1 MTPDSTLRRQRKV
14 VITTSPAPSESD
26 SRRDSYFSEASHS
39 TAPTSYHSASGSNN
53 RSLDVSQNRRTAPAM
68 KTPVAAEPRF
78 DNTSSSIATYDS
90 VLSEMAPLRRD
101 LPVGGEQD
109 RFKVVDDEDEDGEEE
124 EGAEES
130 GDDED
135 EDDREDGQ
143 DDADKNYILSDPES
157 LHIPPVLPPYR
168 GTSNERPCRPSTP
181 QDFSRLFPSLDR
193 LAVRHDDCTSDG
205 NMNLRIDTVVPFGHT
220 RQTLAVQLF
229 HLRMHDLARRE
240 FSLRR
245 YCRDSGREVCN
256 SKRSYAPAP
265 TGTVAAARPAL
276 QRSMSS
282 AMRTMTTPFHRTTS
296 SSSSIFKHGNT
307 NALASSD
314 NASVRSGSHH
324 SVTSE
329 SQTPK
334 PKARMVPTNRIKL
347 EFSNYARVDIARRG
361 GRTNKRY
368 EFKWWGHSYAWKR
381 VIDKNLNVV
390 SFHLVRDGH
399 GVPVA
404 HIVPEMRSP
413 NQILDDEMAGAW
425 VTPCYMWISDSSI
438 IDAITDVADVI
449 ISTGLIALV
458 DDCIKERWQAKK
470 PSHRAIRK
478 DTGDVNHSNPRSFM
492 HSFFQRRHSE
502 EHSSSRGSLKFG
514 RKPVAAY

>member
-1 MTPDSTLRRQRKV
+1 MTPNSSLRRQRKV
-14 VITTSPAPSESD
+14 VITTSPAPSDSD
-26 SRRDSYFSEASHS
+26 SRRDSYFSEASQS

-53 RSLDVSQNRRTAPAM
+53 KTLDESQHRQPTAPVKAQS
-68 KTPVAAEPRF
+68 AAERRF
-78 DNTSSSIATYDS
+78 DTESSSSIATYDS

-101 LPVGGEQD
+101 LPVGGEEAQIET
-109 RFKVVDDEDEDGEEE
+109 EDEEE
-124 EGAEES
+124 EEEEEEEES
-130 GDDED
+130 GDDD
-135 EDDREDGQ
+135 DDDDREDGQ
-143 DDADKNYILSDPES
+143 EEADKDYILSDPES

-181 QDFSRLFPSLDR
+181 QDFARLFPSLDR

-205 NMNLRIDTVVPFGHT
+205 NMNLRVDTVVPFGHT
-220 RQTLAVQLF
+220 RRTLAVQLF

-240 FSLRR
+240 FSVRR

-256 SKRSYAPAP
+256 SKREYAPAP
-265 TGTVAAARPAL
+265 INTVAAARPAL

-282 AMRTMTTPFHRTTS
+282 AMRTMTTPFHRPTS
-296 SSSSIFKHGNT
+296 SSSSVFKNSNT
-307 NALASSD
+307 ASASTHSD
-314 NASVRSGSHH
+314 NASVWSGSHH
-324 SVTSE
+324 TEKSD
-329 SQTPK
+329 SQTSK

-368 EFKWWGHSYAWKR
+368 EFEWWGHTYAWKR

-399 GVPVA
+399 GAPVA

-413 NQILDDEMAGAW
+413 NQVLDDEIAGAW
-425 VTPCYMWISDSSI
+425 VTPCYIWISDSSI

-449 ISTGLIALV
+449 ISTGLISLV
-458 DDCIKERWQAKK
+458 DDCIKERWQVKK
-470 PSHRAIRK
+470 PSHRAIRR
-478 DTGDVNHSNPRSFM
+478 DAGNVHSNPRSFM
-492 HSFFQRRHSE
+492 PSFFHRRHSE
-502 EHSSSRGSLKFG
+502 EHSSSRGSLRFG

>member
-1 MTPDSTLRRQRKV
+1 MTSDFSPRRQRKV

-26 SRRDSYFSEASHS
+26 SRRDSYFSEVSQS

-53 RSLDVSQNRRTAPAM
+53 KTLDVSQGNKPMTGMKASTPA
-68 KTPVAAEPRF
+68 ERRF
-78 DNTSSSIATYDS
+78 DMTSSSIATYDS
-90 VLSEMAPLRRD
+90 VLSEMAPLCRD
-101 LPVGGEQD
+101 LPVGG
-109 RFKVVDDEDEDGEEE
+109 DDVEVETEDEAGEEE
-124 EGAEES
+124 EQES
-130 GDDED
+130 GDDD
-135 EDDREDGQ
+135 DDDDREDDQ
-143 DDADKNYILSDPES
+143 EDADKDFILSDPES

-193 LAVRHDDCTSDG
+193 LVVRHDDCTSDG
-205 NMNLRIDTVVPFGHT
+205 NMNLRVDTVVPFGHS
-220 RQTLAVQLF
+220 RRTLAVQLF
-229 HLRMHDLARRE
+229 HLRMHDLVRRE

-256 SKRSYAPAP
+256 SKRTYAPAP
-265 TGTVAAARPAL
+265 NGTVAAARPAI

-282 AMRTMTTPFHRTTS
+282 AMRTMTTPFHRPTS
-296 SSSSIFKHGNT
+296 STSSIFKHGNAT
-307 NALASSD
+307 SASD
-314 NASVRSGSHH
+314 NASVWSGSHH
-324 SVTSE
+324 TDKSE

-368 EFKWWGHSYAWKR
+368 EFEWWGHAYAWKR

-399 GVPVA
+399 GTPVA

-413 NQILDDEMAGAW
+413 NQVLDDEMAGAW
-425 VTPCYMWISDSSI
+425 VTPCYIWISDNSI

-449 ISTGLIALV
+449 ISTGLISLV

-470 PSHRAIRK
+470 PSHRAIRR
-478 DTGDVNHSNPRSFM
+478 DNADVNQSNPRSFM
-492 HSFFQRRHSE
+492 PSFFQRRHSE
-502 EHSSSRGSLKFG
+502 EHSSSRGSMRFG

>member
-1 MTPDSTLRRQRKV
+1 MTPEPSLRRQRKV
-14 VITTSPAPSESD
+14 VITTSPAPSDSD
-26 SRRDSYFSEASHS
+26 SRRDSYFSEVSQS
-39 TAPTSYHSASGSNN
+39 TAPTSFHSASGSNN
-53 RSLDVSQNRRTAPAM
+53 KCLDVAQGHRPTTAM
-68 KTPVAAEPRF
+68 KSTTIERRF
-78 DNTSSSIATYDS
+78 DTTSSSIATYDS
-90 VLSEMAPLRRD
+90 VLSEMAPLCRD
-101 LPVGGEQD
+101 LPVGGE
-109 RFKVVDDEDEDGEEE
+109 EE
-124 EGAEES
+124 
-130 GDDED
+130 
-135 EDDREDGQ
+135 
-143 DDADKNYILSDPES
+143 DADKDYILSDPES

-181 QDFSRLFPSLDR
+181 QDFGRLFPSLDR

-205 NMNLRIDTVVPFGHT
+205 NMNLRVDTVVPFGHT
-220 RQTLAVQLF
+220 RRTLAVQLF

-256 SKRSYAPAP
+256 SKRAYAPAP
-265 TGTVAAARPAL
+265 TSTVAAARPAL

-282 AMRTMTTPFHRTTS
+282 AMRTMATPFHRPTS
-296 SSSSIFKHGNT
+296 SNSSIFKFGNGT
-307 NALASSD
+307 NASTTSD
-314 NASVRSGSHH
+314 NASVWSGSHH
-324 SVTSE
+324 TEKSDSP
-329 SQTPK
+329 TPK

-368 EFKWWGHSYAWKR
+368 EFEWWGHTYAWKR

-399 GVPVA
+399 GAPVA

-425 VTPCYMWISDSSI
+425 VTPCYIWISDSSI

-449 ISTGLIALV
+449 IATGLISLV

-470 PSHRAIRK
+470 PSHRAIRR
-478 DTGDVNHSNPRSFM
+478 DTGDVNHANPRSFM

-502 EHSSSRGSLKFG
+502 EHSSSRGALRFG

>member
-1 MTPDSTLRRQRKV
+1 MTPNPSLRRQRKV
-14 VITTSPAPSESD
+14 VISSSPAPSDSD
-26 SRRDSYFSEASHS
+26 SRRGSYFSEASQS

-53 RSLDVSQNRRTAPAM
+53 KALDVSQHRQSTVPA
-68 KTPVAAEPRF
+68 KTSEQRF
-78 DNTSSSIATYDS
+78 DNVSSSSIATYDS
-90 VLSEMAPLRRD
+90 VLSEMAPLCRD
-101 LPVGGEQD
+101 LPVGGEE
-109 RFKVVDDEDEDGEEE
+109 VEIETEDEEE
-124 EGAEES
+124 EEDEES
-130 GDDED
+130 GDDD
-135 EDDREDGQ
+135 GEDDGEDDQ
-143 DDADKNYILSDPES
+143 EEADKDFILSDPES

-181 QDFSRLFPSLDR
+181 QDFARLFPSLDR

-205 NMNLRIDTVVPFGHT
+205 NMNLRVDTVVPFGHT
-220 RQTLAVQLF
+220 RRTLAVQLF

-256 SKRSYAPAP
+256 SKREYAPAP
-265 TGTVAAARPAL
+265 ISTVSAARPAL

-282 AMRTMTTPFHRTTS
+282 AMRTMTTPFHRPTS
-296 SSSSIFKHGNT
+296 SNSSIFKHN
-307 NALASSD
+307 NMASASTHSD
-314 NASVRSGSHH
+314 NASVWSGSHQTEK
-324 SVTSE
+324 SD
-329 SQTPK
+329 SQVSK

-368 EFKWWGHSYAWKR
+368 EFEWWGHTYAWKR

-399 GVPVA
+399 GAPIA

-413 NQILDDEMAGAW
+413 NQVLDDEMAGAW
-425 VTPCYMWISDSSI
+425 VTPCYIWISDSSI

-449 ISTGLIALV
+449 ISTGLISLV

-470 PSHRAIRK
+470 PSHRAIRR
-478 DTGDVNHSNPRSFM
+478 DTDHVNHSNPRSFM
-492 HSFFQRRHSE
+492 PSFFQRRHSE
-502 EHSSSRGSLKFG
+502 EHSTSRGSLRFG
-514 RKPVAAY
+514 RKPIAAY

>member
-1 MTPDSTLRRQRKV
+1 
-14 VITTSPAPSESD
+14 
-26 SRRDSYFSEASHS
+26 
-39 TAPTSYHSASGSNN
+39 
-53 RSLDVSQNRRTAPAM
+53 
-68 KTPVAAEPRF
+68 
-78 DNTSSSIATYDS
+78 
-90 VLSEMAPLRRD
+90 
-101 LPVGGEQD
+101 
-109 RFKVVDDEDEDGEEE
+109 
-124 EGAEES
+124 
-130 GDDED
+130 
-135 EDDREDGQ
+135 
-143 DDADKNYILSDPES
+143 
-157 LHIPPVLPPYR
+157 
-168 GTSNERPCRPSTP
+168 
-181 QDFSRLFPSLDR
+181 
-193 LAVRHDDCTSDG
+193 
-205 NMNLRIDTVVPFGHT
+205 MNLRVDTVVPFGHT
-220 RQTLAVQLF
+220 RRTLAVQLF

-256 SKRSYAPAP
+256 SKRAYAPAP
-265 TGTVAAARPAL
+265 TSTVAAARPAL

-282 AMRTMTTPFHRTTS
+282 AMRTMATPFHRPTS
-296 SSSSIFKHGNT
+296 SNSSIFKFGNGT
-307 NALASSD
+307 NASTTSD
-314 NASVRSGSHH
+314 NASVWSGSHH
-324 SVTSE
+324 TEKSDSP
-329 SQTPK
+329 TPK

-368 EFKWWGHSYAWKR
+368 EFEWWGHTYAWKR

-399 GVPVA
+399 GAPVA

-425 VTPCYMWISDSSI
+425 VTPCYIWISDSSI

-449 ISTGLIALV
+449 IATGLISLV

-470 PSHRAIRK
+470 PSHRAIRR
-478 DTGDVNHSNPRSFM
+478 DTGDVNHANPRSFM

-502 EHSSSRGSLKFG
+502 EHSSSHGALRFG

>member
-1 MTPDSTLRRQRKV
+1 MTPDSSSRRQRKV

-26 SRRDSYFSEASHS
+26 SRRDSYFSEVSQS
-39 TAPTSYHSASGSNN
+39 TAPTSFHSASRSNN
-53 RSLDVSQNRRTAPAM
+53 KSLDMPQGHKPTATMKAPAA
-68 KTPVAAEPRF
+68 VERRF
-78 DNTSSSIATYDS
+78 DTTSSSIATYDS
-90 VLSEMAPLRRD
+90 VLSEMAPLCRD
-101 LPVGGEQD
+101 LPVGGEEVEYEVEDEEEQ
-109 RFKVVDDEDEDGEEE
+109 DEDED
-124 EGAEES
+124 EES
-130 GDDED
+130 GDDDDDDDKED
-135 EDDREDGQ
+135 QE
-143 DDADKNYILSDPES
+143 DADKDYILSDPES

-205 NMNLRIDTVVPFGHT
+205 NMNLRVDTVVPFGHT
-220 RQTLAVQLF
+220 RRTLAVQLF

-256 SKRSYAPAP
+256 AKRAYAPAP
-265 TGTVAAARPAL
+265 TNTVAAARPAL

-282 AMRTMTTPFHRTTS
+282 AMRTMTTPFHRSTAST
-296 SSSSIFKHGNT
+296 SSIFKHGNGT
-307 NALASSD
+307 SASTTSD
-314 NASVRSGSHH
+314 NASVWSGSHH
-324 SVTSE
+324 ETPE

-368 EFKWWGHSYAWKR
+368 EFQWWGHTYAWKR

-399 GVPVA
+399 GAPVA

-425 VTPCYMWISDSSI
+425 VTPCYIWISDSSI

-449 ISTGLIALV
+449 ISTGLISLV

-470 PSHRAIRK
+470 PSHRAIRNN
-478 DTGDVNHSNPRSFM
+478 TSEVNHSNPRSFM

>member
-1 MTPDSTLRRQRKV
+1 MAMTPDSTSRRQRKV

-26 SRRDSYFSEASHS
+26 SLRDSYFSEASQS
-39 TAPTSYHSASGSNN
+39 TAPTSFHSASGSNTKA
-53 RSLDVSQNRRTAPAM
+53 LDVADNKKPTATMKAPA
-68 KTPVAAEPRF
+68 AAELLF
-78 DNTSSSIATYDS
+78 NTTSSSIATYDS
-90 VLSEMAPLRRD
+90 VLSEMAPLRREAD
-101 LPVGGEQD
+101 LDTNEQE
-109 RFKVVDDEDEDGEEE
+109 EDEDDDEEDD
-124 EGAEES
+124 EES
-130 GDDED
+130 GDDD
-135 EDDREDGQ
+135 EDD
-143 DDADKNYILSDPES
+143 DDVEGEPADKDFILSDPES

-181 QDFSRLFPSLDR
+181 QDFARLFPSLDR

-205 NMNLRIDTVVPFGHT
+205 NMNLRVDTVVPFGHG
-220 RQTLAVQLF
+220 RRSLAVQLF

-256 SKRSYAPAP
+256 SKRAYAPAP

-276 QRSMSS
+276 RRSMSS
-282 AMRTMTTPFHRTTS
+282 AVRTMTTSFHRTTS
-296 SSSSIFKHGNT
+296 GTQSMFKHGNAT
-307 NALASSD
+307 TTSAASAD
-314 NASVRSGSHH
+314 NASLWSGSHH
-324 SVTSE
+324 STTSE
-329 SQTPK
+329 QPSTKAK
-334 PKARMVPTNRIKL
+334 PRMVPTNRIKL

-368 EFKWWGHSYAWKR
+368 EFEWWGHTYAWKR

-399 GVPVA
+399 GAPVA

-413 NQILDDEMAGAW
+413 NQVLDDEMAGAW

-470 PSHRAIRK
+470 PSHRAIRNR
-478 DTGDVNHSNPRSFM
+478 TGDFNQSNPRSFM
-492 HSFFQRRHSE
+492 QSFFQRRHSE

>member
-1 MTPDSTLRRQRKV
+1 MTPEPSLRRQRKV
-14 VITTSPAPSESD
+14 VITTSPAPSDSD
-26 SRRDSYFSEASHS
+26 SRRDSYFSEVSQS
-39 TAPTSYHSASGSNN
+39 TAPTSFHSASGSNN
-53 RSLDVSQNRRTAPAM
+53 KCLDVAQGNRPTTAM
-68 KTPVAAEPRF
+68 KSTTIERRF
-78 DNTSSSIATYDS
+78 DTTSSSIATYDS
-90 VLSEMAPLRRD
+90 VLSEMAPLCRD
-101 LPVGGEQD
+101 LPVGGEEVE
-109 RFKVVDDEDEDGEEE
+109 FETEDEEE
-124 EGAEES
+124 EEEEEEEES
-130 GDDED
+130 GDED
-135 EDDREDGQ
+135 DDDDDREDDQ
-143 DDADKNYILSDPES
+143 EDADKDYILSDPES

-181 QDFSRLFPSLDR
+181 QDFGRLFPSLDR

-205 NMNLRIDTVVPFGHT
+205 NMNLRVDTVVPFGHT
-220 RQTLAVQLF
+220 RRTLAVQLF

-256 SKRSYAPAP
+256 SKRAYAPAP
-265 TGTVAAARPAL
+265 TSTVAAARPAL

-282 AMRTMTTPFHRTTS
+282 AMRTMATPFHRPTS
-296 SSSSIFKHGNT
+296 SNSSIFKFGNGT
-307 NALASSD
+307 NASTTSD
-314 NASVRSGSHH
+314 NASVWSGSHH
-324 SVTSE
+324 TEKSDSP
-329 SQTPK
+329 TPK

-368 EFKWWGHSYAWKR
+368 EFEWWGHTYAWKR

-399 GVPVA
+399 GAPVA

-425 VTPCYMWISDSSI
+425 VTPCYIWISDSSI

-449 ISTGLIALV
+449 IATGLISLV

-470 PSHRAIRK
+470 PSHRAIRR
-478 DTGDVNHSNPRSFM
+478 DTGDVNHANPRSFM

-502 EHSSSRGSLKFG
+502 EHSSSHGALRFG

>member
-1 MTPDSTLRRQRKV
+1 MTPELSSRRQRKV
-14 VITTSPAPSESD
+14 VITTSPAPSDSD
-26 SRRDSYFSEASHS
+26 SRRDSYFSEASQS
-39 TAPTSYHSASGSNN
+39 TAPTSFHSASGSNN
-53 RSLDVSQNRRTAPAM
+53 KCLDISQGQKPTTAM
-68 KTPVAAEPRF
+68 KAATAEHRF
-78 DNTSSSIATYDS
+78 NATSSSIATYDS
-90 VLSEMAPLRRD
+90 VLSEMPPLCRD
-101 LPVGGEQD
+101 LPVGGEEVEIETED
-109 RFKVVDDEDEDGEEE
+109 EEEDEDDQ
-124 EGAEES
+124 ES
-130 GDDED
+130 GDDD
-135 EDDREDGQ
+135 DDDREEEQ
-143 DDADKNYILSDPES
+143 EDADRDFILSDPES

-181 QDFSRLFPSLDR
+181 QDFGRLFPSLDR

-205 NMNLRIDTVVPFGHT
+205 NMNLRVDTVVPFGHS
-220 RQTLAVQLF
+220 RRTLAVQLF

-256 SKRSYAPAP
+256 SKRAYAPAP
-265 TGTVAAARPAL
+265 TSTVAAARPAL

-282 AMRTMTTPFHRTTS
+282 AMRTMATSFHRPTS
-296 SSSSIFKHGNT
+296 SNSSIFKFGNGGS
-307 NALASSD
+307 ASNNSD
-314 NASVRSGSHH
+314 NSSVWSGSHH
-324 SVTSE
+324 TDKSE
-329 SQTPK
+329 SQSPK

-368 EFKWWGHSYAWKR
+368 EFEWWGHTYAWKR

-399 GVPVA
+399 GAPVA

-413 NQILDDEMAGAW
+413 NQVLDDELAGAW
-425 VTPCYMWISDSSI
+425 VTPCYIWISDSSI

-449 ISTGLIALV
+449 IATGLISLV
-458 DDCIKERWQAKK
+458 DDCIKERWQVKK
-470 PSHRAIRK
+470 PSHRAIRR

-492 HSFFQRRHSE
+492 PSFFQRRHSE
-502 EHSSSRGSLKFG
+502 EHSSSRGALKFG